1 MHPGTRN
8 TGQGINEG
16 GAGVPAVDGSRPAA
30 QREHMR
36 RKAPMEGKI
45 MKVRFLKPA
54 IFASAV
60 LLAACS
66 TVPTTT
72 PTLDQARADFVAA
85 NNNPQVS
92 SYAPLEFKQA
102 SDALDAANRA
112 AARKESL
119 DDIDRLAYVAK
130 QKIATAQEVA
140 RAKAAEADIANA
152 SRERD
157 AVRLEARTAEAERA
171 KREAAEAQAAAAAAQ
186 QQAATAQQQAAAA
199 QDQTRLLAERAAKLE
214 ALLVELHATKTER
227 GMVVTIGDVL
237 FATGQ
242 ANLTP
247 NGMSTLRKLADVM
260 AQNPERT
267 VLVEGF
273 TDSTGSSSYNQ
284 DLAQR
289 RANAVATAL
298 GSMGVARERIAM
310 RAYGEAFPV
319 APNDTG
325 ANRQLNRRVEIVLSN
340 DANPIPPRTAGR

>member
-1 MHPGTRN
+1 MH
-8 TGQGINEG
+8 EG
-16 GAGVPAVDGSRPAA
+16 
-30 QREHMR
+30 E
-36 RKAPMEGKI
+36 KI
-45 MKVRFLKPA
+45 MTARFLKPA
-54 IFASAV
+54 VLASAI

-66 TVPTTT
+66 TTPTVT

-85 NNNPQVS
+85 NNNPQVQ

-102 SDALDAANRA
+102 SDALDRANVA
-112 AARKESL
+112 AAKKESL

-140 RAKAAEADIANA
+140 RTKAAEANIADA
-152 SRERD
+152 SRQRTEIS
-157 AVRLEARTAEAERA
+157 LEARTAEAERA
-171 KREAAEAQAAAAAAQ
+171 KREAAQAQAAAAAAQ
-186 QQAATAQQQAAAA
+186 QQAATAQQQAAMA
-199 QDQTRLLAERAAKLE
+199 QDQTRMMAERAAKLE

-237 FATGQ
+237 FATNE

-273 TDSTGSSSYNQ
+273 TDSTGSSNYNM
-284 DLAQR
+284 DLSQR

-298 GSMGVARERIAM
+298 TGMGVPRERIAM
-310 RAYGEAFPV
+310 KAYGEAFPV
-319 APNDTG
+319 AANDT
-325 ANRQLNRRVEIVLSN
+325 ASNRQLNRRVEIVLSN
-340 DANPIPPRTAGR
+340 DNAPIPPRAASR